1 MLWHELRFGKIIA
14 SNIYEATSD
23 IHEASRCQTPDGS
36 LVHPVIGAAK
46 VYDIYLKRGRRL
58 EEIVVAR
65 IEKNFEI
72 KDKKSSLLFHH
83 YLCFTVWNWI

>member
-1 MLWHELRFGKIIA
+1 MLWHELRFSKIIA

-36 LVHPVIGAAK
+36 LVHRVIGATK
-46 VYDIYLKRGRRL
+46 VYDNIYMKRGRRL
-58 EEIVVAR
+58 EEVVVAR
-65 IEKNFEI
+65 IEKNFKI

-83 YLCFTVWNWI
+83 YLCFTV